1 VSLVL
6 CICTAAAIASPQVVR
21 NRRLMTATANEA
33 VYLVGAFFF
42 TEEEMIDE
50 INRRRSSR

>member
-1 VSLVL
+1 VL
-6 CICTAAAIASPQVVR
+6 CICTAAEIASPQVVR

-33 VYLVGAFFF
+33 VYLVGALFF

-50 INRRRSSR
+50 LNRRRSSR